1 MQNYN
6 LAQLELPTVMGEQF
20 KELPDDLF
28 IPPNALE
35 ICLESFSGPLDLL
48 LYLIRKEN
56 IDILELDVSNI
67 TDQYL
72 EYIELMDS
80 LKFELAADY
89 LVMAATLAQIKS
101 RMLIPQSEEEE
112 EEQDPRSELI
122 RRLQEYQRYKSASEY
137 ISNIPRLDRD
147 FFLASTSLPRFKE
160 REESLDISA
169 KALAE
174 IFNEAATRPK
184 FSDKHEIHFE
194 ELSTQD
200 RIALILSI
208 LRKRNVIQF
217 FQTYQKKE
225 GNQGVVVALLASL
238 DLAKDGHVELIQ
250 NKDSN
255 QLYLKSTNRGIH

>member
-1 MQNYN
+1 M
-6 LAQLELPTVMGEQF
+6 VIDS
-20 KELPDDLF
+20 KH
-28 IPPNALE
+28 PN
-35 ICLESFSGPLDLL
+35 ESFDFNSFSSELMFSDELIVDLDGFEGPLDLL
-48 LYLIRKEN
+48 LSLSRTQKLDLMKIS
-56 IDILELDVSNI
+56 ILQLAE
-67 TDQYL
+67 QYL
-72 EYIELMDS
+72 DFIEKVSS
-80 LKFELAADY
+80 LKIELAADY

-101 RMLIPQSEEEE
+101 RMLIPQSDEEEE
-112 EEQDPRSELI
+112 EVDPRSELI